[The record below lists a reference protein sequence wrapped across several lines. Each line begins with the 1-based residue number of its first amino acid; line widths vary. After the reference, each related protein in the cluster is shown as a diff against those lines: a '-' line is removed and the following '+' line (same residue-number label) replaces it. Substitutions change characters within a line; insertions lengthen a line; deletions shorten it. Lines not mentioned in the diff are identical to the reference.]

1 MSLGPIGVPRIS
13 LRFMLTQWVLGRA
26 RSVGAYPS
34 VRRVFS
40 KSNLTLG
47 NKSALTS
54 ITYSDY
60 KSILMAGDM
69 LSNEPELTFTVVGER
84 VVEGN
89 RAERFQQ
96 DLLVEFCLP

>member
-1 MSLGPIGVPRIS
+1 MPRIS

-40 KSNLTLG
+40 KSNLTPG
-47 NKSALTS
+47 NKS
-54 ITYSDY
+54 ITY
-60 KSILMAGDM
+60 SILMAGDM
-69 LSNEPELTFTVVGER
+69 LSNEPELTFTVIGER

>member
-1 MSLGPIGVPRIS
+1 
-13 LRFMLTQWVLGRA
+13 MLTQWVLGRA
-26 RSVGAYPS
+26 RSVGAYPA

-40 KSNLTLG
+40 KSNLTPG
-47 NKSALTS
+47 NKS

-69 LSNEPELTFTVVGER
+69 LSNVPGLGFAVIGEW

>member
-1 MSLGPIGVPRIS
+1 MPRIS

-40 KSNLTLG
+40 KSNLTPG
-47 NKSALTS
+47 N
-54 ITYSDY
+54 

-69 LSNEPELTFTVVGER
+69 LSNEPELTFTVIGER

-96 DLLVEFCLP
+96 DLCKALEPTLKQCRP

>member
-1 MSLGPIGVPRIS
+1 MPRIS
-13 LRFMLTQWVLGRA
+13 VRFMLTQWVLGRA

-40 KSNLTLG
+40 KSNLTPG

-60 KSILMAGDM
+60 KSILMAGDV
-69 LSNEPELTFTVVGER
+69 LSNVPGLGFAVIGER

>member
-1 MSLGPIGVPRIS
+1 
-13 LRFMLTQWVLGRA
+13 MLTQWVLGRA

-60 KSILMAGDM
+60 KSILMAGDP
-69 LSNEPELTFTVVGER
+69 LSNELGLGPTAIEDLVI
-84 VVEGN
+84 EGN
-89 RAERFQQ
+89 RAERSDQ
-96 DLLVEFCLP
+96 DLCKAFEPTLKQCRP

>member
-1 MSLGPIGVPRIS
+1 
-13 LRFMLTQWVLGRA
+13 MLTQWVLGRA

-40 KSNLTLG
+40 KSNLTPG

-60 KSILMAGDM
+60 MSILMAGDV
-69 LSNEPELTFTVVGER
+69 LSNVPGLGFAVIGER

-89 RAERFQQ
+89 RAERSEQ
-96 DLLVEFCLP
+96 DL